1 MGEASPRGRAEGASA
16 KSTKKHDGSPAKIA
30 AFDEFEEG
38 PSAAAG
44 GGILNASMTADQR
57 TTTIVM
63 SIASSD
69 TSGAEGVQA
78 DLRAFAA
85 AGVHGSCALSLLSAQ
100 GTRGVRK
107 VSPLPP
113 DLVRA
118 QIETVLEDLQPR
130 AIKTGALGNAT
141 TVEIVADV
149 LREKKDLLLVVD
161 PVVNPTRGRALLDDS
176 GLATLARELVPL
188 ATLVTPNR
196 DETSR
201 LAGRARGL
209 EDARRACRTLVDMGA
224 KAVLIKGGHF
234 TGNDAVDLFY
244 DGKDYCE
251 LRAPRRDLP
260 TMLGLGCT
268 LSALVTAF
276 LAKGEPLLDAV
287 RRAHAVL
294 QRSLDAPRVL
304 GAGVCT
310 VGDLDDAVA
319 RAIPTVAALRSTT
332 LAPAPALVAAPGDEQ
347 PTA

>member
-1 MGEASPRGRAEGASA
+1 MLF
-16 KSTKKHDGSPAKIA
+16 H
-30 AFDEFEEG
+30 
-38 PSAAAG
+38 
-44 GGILNASMTADQR
+44 LMTGTERLA
-57 TTTIVM
+57 TVVM

-85 AGVHGSCALSLLSAQ
+85 AGVHGTCAVSMLSAQ

-118 QIETVLEDLQPR
+118 QIETVLDDLRPR
-130 AIKTGALGNAT
+130 AVKTGALGNAT

-149 LREKKDLLLVVD
+149 LRERKDLALVVD
-161 PVVNPTRGRALLDDS
+161 PVVNPTRGRALTDDA
-176 GLATLARELVPL
+176 GVATLARELVPL
-188 ATLVTPNR
+188 ATLITPNR

-234 TGNDAVDLFY
+234 TGNDAIDLFY
-244 DGKDYCE
+244 DGKDFCE
-251 LRAPRRDLP
+251 LRAPRRELP

-268 LSALVTAF
+268 LSALITAF
-276 LAKGEPLLDAV
+276 LAKGEPLVDAV
-287 RRAHAVL
+287 RRAHAAL
-294 QRSLDAPRVL
+294 QRALEAPRRL
-304 GAGVCT
+304 GDNVYA

-319 RAIPTVAALRSTT
+319 SAAPTVATLRNPTLVPIAPVATT
-332 LAPAPALVAAPGDEQ
+332 SASATDERSN
-347 PTA
+347 TA

>member
-1 MGEASPRGRAEGASA
+1 
-16 KSTKKHDGSPAKIA
+16 
-30 AFDEFEEG
+30 
-38 PSAAAG
+38 
-44 GGILNASMTADQR
+44 MTGTERLA
-57 TTTIVM
+57 TVVM

-85 AGVHGSCALSLLSAQ
+85 AGVHGTCALSMLSAQ

-118 QIETVLEDLQPR
+118 QIETVLDDLRPR
-130 AIKTGALGNAT
+130 AVKTGALGNAT
-141 TVEIVADV
+141 TVEIVADA
-149 LREKKDLLLVVD
+149 LRERKDVALVVD
-161 PVVNPTRGRALLDDS
+161 PVVNPTRGRALTDDA
-176 GLATLARELVPL
+176 GVATIARELVPL

-234 TGNDAVDLFY
+234 TGNDAIDLFY
-244 DGKDYCE
+244 DGKDFCE
-251 LRAPRRDLP
+251 LRAPRRELP

-268 LSALVTAF
+268 LSALITAF
-276 LAKGEPLLDAV
+276 LAKGELLIDAV
-287 RRAHAVL
+287 RRAHATL
-294 QRSLDAPRVL
+294 QRAIEAPRRLSESVY
-304 GAGVCT
+304 T
-310 VGDLDDAVA
+310 VGDLDDAIVSASPTIVTMRNPTLVPIAPVA
-319 RAIPTVAALRSTT
+319 TTAATASADERSN
-332 LAPAPALVAAPGDEQ
+332 
-347 PTA
+347 TA